1 MSYFRAACIC
11 RTSEQPAYVA
21 FPIFVR
27 NVQIGLPPQH
37 RVPTTSRFDVP
48 FYVKLRAEAV
58 DPVLQIRALR
68 NGIVALT
75 AQPTGTVLFAINA
88 CPLLR
93 YG

>member
-1 MSYFRAACIC
+1 MSHFRYSFEMC
-11 RTSEQPAYVA
+11 RSVCLHSIVFQQLADST
-21 FPIFVR
+21 FP
-27 NVQIGLPPQH
+27 
-37 RVPTTSRFDVP
+37 SC
-48 FYVKLRAEAV
+48 VKLRAEAV